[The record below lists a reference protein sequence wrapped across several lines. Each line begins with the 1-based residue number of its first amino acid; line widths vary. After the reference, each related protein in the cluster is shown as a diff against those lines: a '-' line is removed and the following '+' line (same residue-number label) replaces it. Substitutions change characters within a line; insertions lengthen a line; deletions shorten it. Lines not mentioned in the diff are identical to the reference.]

1 MALPTGYAKP
11 MSTLMMIVL
20 NAGMS
25 LVLVGLGAVC
35 AWIAHALT
43 PPHRG
48 GPRRWRGPPTTV
60 SKLLI
65 CA

>member
-1 MALPTGYAKP
+1 MVLQTGYANP
-11 MSTLMMIVL
+11 MPTLMMIML

-25 LVLVGLGAVC
+25 LVLVALGGGC

-48 GPRRWRGPPTTV
+48 GPRRGRGLSTAV

-65 CA
+65 